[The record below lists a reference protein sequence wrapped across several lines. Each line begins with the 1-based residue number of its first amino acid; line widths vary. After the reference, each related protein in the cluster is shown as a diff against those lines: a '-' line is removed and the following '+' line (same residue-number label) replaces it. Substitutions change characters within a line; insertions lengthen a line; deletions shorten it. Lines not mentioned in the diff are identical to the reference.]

1 MNKTKL
7 ISQIAIGSSVV
18 SLITIF
24 MLHFLS
30 ADIDPTW
37 HMVSEYAYGQYEW
50 VLTIFFFSWAISYWF
65 TSLALFSLSNKWIY
79 KLGVIL
85 IFISGIGA
93 LMGGL
98 FDVRHSLHGLAFAIG
113 IPFIPVVAPF
123 ITRYLQ
129 KKLNVVDGYSTY
141 LSHATWISFILMA
154 VAMISFIS
162 QMQSVGAL
170 NMDAPQYLSSLPEGV
185 NSVIG
190 IPNRLLVFTYIG
202 WLIAINLLVIKFK
215 KKLPNT

>member
-1 MNKTKL
+1 MKKTKL
-7 ISQIAIGSSVV
+7 ISQIAIISSIV
-18 SLITIF
+18 SLLSIF
-24 MLHFLS
+24 ILHLLS
-30 ADIDPTW
+30 SDIDPTW

-65 TSLALFSLSNKWIY
+65 TSFALFSLSNKWIY
-79 KLGVIL
+79 KLGVLL

-129 KKLNVVDGYSTY
+129 KKLKLEDGYSTY

-154 VAMISFIS
+154 IAMISFIS

-170 NMDAPQYLSSLPEGV
+170 NMETPQYLDSLPEGV

-202 WLIAINLLVIKFK
+202 WLIAINLFVLKFK
-215 KKLPNT
+215 GKTSKH